1 MTPFFDFL
9 LLWGCLLVSV
19 CTPSGVGWKPHRI
32 QEIGHDHSSEYPR
45 LQPTLVHDWVRMPAW
60 FTCNPL
66 DSWGNLQERTP
77 SPSGQICLYS
87 MWKKGNGGGG
97 MGNSAR
103 SLSRLSLSARS
114 CSTADRCS
122 CMRCCHL
129 WRFAH
134 RYSRVKVKVVHM
146 SSFVLS
152 GVKGLYSSIRRR
164 SSDVLATAAWRAVVC
179 QVELMLCGFCVYV
192 CACACVFVVSWRSG
206 CNICFFLV
214 ESLNICHLHQ
224 STE

>member
-87 MWKKGNGGGG
+87 MWKKGNGGGEWETVREALADCLYLHVLAVQLTG
-97 MGNSAR
+97 VVACAVVICEDLPIVIRVSK
-103 SLSRLSLSARS
+103 SRLFTCHHLCSQEWKGYTALYGAAHLTYWLPQLEGQLCAR
-114 CSTADRCS
+114 
-122 CMRCCHL
+122 
-129 WRFAH
+129 
-134 RYSRVKVKVVHM
+134 
-146 SSFVLS
+146 
-152 GVKGLYSSIRRR
+152 
-164 SSDVLATAAWRAVVC
+164 
-179 QVELMLCGFCVYV
+179 
-192 CACACVFVVSWRSG
+192 
-206 CNICFFLV
+206 
-214 ESLNICHLHQ
+214 
-224 STE
+224 